1 MVTIRFE
8 SLVTGSLR
16 IRYDSGE
23 EVVTNLQ
30 PGDLKDIWLGKLD
43 LMNDDRV
50 VSIDMCGNKH
60 NYHRIY
66 ERDRIGLANDTWRK
80 LGQLYLYQILK
91 EELLNYGDIKTVCL
105 KPEYF
110 GNYRFIIKSIGS
122 YTWTTTTK
130 AFVELI
136 YLGSGKIG
144 PRFIQLDFIRTTIE
158 ADLDLLMKHYHT
170 YVLEIIPRELLYYGV
185 TDTDRKLSQEYIYP
199 GFSEYSKLFYR
210 DPGYISNGDLD
221 ENFNDVP
228 WPYSVIISFDPSYVP
243 TGKSWN
249 TVEDKVGPRYD
260 SIEELLRT
268 YEELDRQD

>member
-1 MVTIRFE
+1 MVTINFKD
-8 SLVTGSLR
+8 LVTGSLK
-16 IRYDSGE
+16 IRYNSGE
-23 EVVTNLQ
+23 EVVTKIQ
-30 PGDLKDIWLGKLD
+30 PGNLKDIWMEKLEA
-43 LMNDDRV
+43 MNDSKV
-50 VSIDMCGNKH
+50 ISIDMSGNNH
-60 NYHRIY
+60 DYRIY
-66 ERDRIGLANDTWRK
+66 ERDRTGLADDTWRK
-80 LGQLYLYQILK
+80 LGQLYLYQMLK
-91 EELLNYGDIKTVCL
+91 EELLNYGDFKTACL

-136 YLGSGKIG
+136 NLGSGKIG

-170 YVLEIIPRELLYYGV
+170 YSLEIIPRELLYYEV
-185 TDTDRKLSQEYIYP
+185 TDTDRKLSQEYVYP
-199 GFSEYSKLFYR
+199 GFSKYSNLFYR

-243 TGKSWN
+243 TGNGWN
-249 TVEDKVGPRYD
+249 IVEDKVGPRYD
-260 SIEELLRT
+260 SIEQFLMT